1 MKGGGLLLLAILTL
15 GLFACVGTMSAP
27 YITRGFAPDYVPID
41 AGACAAGLAGSS
53 AEVPATVVEACAEIA
68 RQNAESAQSLR
79 AQIAADLEQ
88 AARARALSQ
97 SLTMAIPIVVLG
109 GAIGMTMLMVM
120 GFGVYGSN
128 WMRTRS
134 LQVRPTADGQMPML
148 LTSQPT
154 LRMGEDG
161 RWHVVRHDT
170 VHDPNRAL
178 ADTTTITTPMLAPSL
193 RDGIAQIAA
202 PVTDAARQARVV
214 TGHQAVQMMSAAHRE
229 GITGR
234 ESRRVK
240 DLAADKLAATAEDL
254 PIEGE
259 TREPRRF
266 YTADASGETKQLAGE
281 ATTTTPPALPV
292 AKPVLIG

>member
-41 AGACAAGLAGSS
+41 AGACAAGLAESS

-68 RQNAESAQSLR
+68 RQNAESAQALR

-109 GAIGMTMLMVM
+109 GAIGVTMLMVM

-134 LQVRPTADGQMPML
+134 LQIRPTADGQMPML
-148 LTSQPT
+148 LTSQPSIA
-154 LRMGEDG
+154 LGPDG

-178 ADTTTITTPMLAPSL
+178 ADTTTITTPMLAP
-193 RDGIAQIAA
+193 AEQVPAIAA

-240 DLAADKLAATAEDL
+240 DLAADQLAATAEDL

-281 ATTTTPPALPV
+281 TATTTPPALPV